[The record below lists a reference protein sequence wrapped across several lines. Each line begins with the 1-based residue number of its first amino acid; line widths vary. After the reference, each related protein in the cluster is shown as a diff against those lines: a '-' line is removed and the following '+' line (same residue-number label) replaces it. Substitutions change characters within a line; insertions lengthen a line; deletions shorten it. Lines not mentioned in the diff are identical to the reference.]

1 MKYKLLRALRVL
13 IACLMLASIV
23 ALFVDVHEK
32 VPQSFAWLA
41 KIQFIGA
48 VFGGSIVVFLALLL
62 GTLLFGR
69 LYCSIVCPLGIFQDL
84 LAWLAAKSRA
94 LASKIGPKS
103 AEEKE
108 KAKVKKPKK
117 RMSWKNY
124 SFRKNRKWIRLAFL
138 VYAVIAGFI
147 GLFNFGLIEPY
158 SIFGRIAVSVLRPF
172 NVMLNNGLY
181 EAFQNASSARLRYAF
196 HYINLYPES
205 GWALFI
211 GILSF
216 VVVAIFAGRYGRLY
230 CNTVCPVGSILG
242 WLSQF
247 SLFKTR
253 IDASKCIA
261 CGLCE
266 KRCKSSCIDA
276 KNKTVDV
283 TRCVVCFDCFGACKK
298 DAIRYGLG
306 KKVTVAPNE
315 LETQPTSQL
324 DEATLR
330 EKERVMRQAQGFDR
344 SKRQFLTLTA
354 LAATGAIAK
363 LASGAIRSDGDD
375 LPYGQFD
382 ESTDAPSGAPTLP
395 SETPADYGLT
405 PYERKNE
412 IMPPG
417 APNRAHYQHRC
428 VGCHLCV
435 TKCPQRVLRP
445 AGFEHGL
452 LGFMQPVVDYS
463 EHRGF
468 CNFDCTICGEVCP
481 TGAILPL
488 TREKKHITQI
498 GQVVFIKENCIV
510 YTKEERC
517 GACSEHCPT
526 QAVRMVPYGD
536 PAKGLTIPET
546 NVELC
551 VGCGGCEYICPARPY
566 RAIYVEGHTV
576 QQEATPPPK
585 EEVQEVEDVDF
596 GF

>member
-1 MKYKLLRALRVL
+1 
-13 IACLMLASIV
+13 
-23 ALFVDVHEK
+23 
-32 VPQSFAWLA
+32 
-41 KIQFIGA
+41 
-48 VFGGSIVVFLALLL
+48 
-62 GTLLFGR
+62 
-69 LYCSIVCPLGIFQDL
+69 
-84 LAWLAAKSRA
+84 
-94 LASKIGPKS
+94 
-103 AEEKE
+103 
-108 KAKVKKPKK
+108 
-117 RMSWKNY
+117 MSWKNY

-138 VYAVIAGFI
+138 VYAAIAGFI

-216 VVVAIFAGRYGRLY
+216 VVIAIFAGRYGRLY

-283 TRCVVCFDCFGACKK
+283 TRCVVCFDCFSACKK

-354 LAATGAIAK
+354 LAATGAIA
-363 LASGAIRSDGDD
+363 LASGAIRSDEDD
-375 LPYGQFD
+375 LPYQSD
-382 ESTDAPSGAPTLP
+382 ESTDAPSGA
-395 SETPADYGLT
+395 
-405 PYERKNE
+405 
-412 IMPPG
+412 
-417 APNRAHYQHRC
+417 
-428 VGCHLCV
+428 
-435 TKCPQRVLRP
+435 
-445 AGFEHGL
+445 
-452 LGFMQPVVDYS
+452 
-463 EHRGF
+463 
-468 CNFDCTICGEVCP
+468 
-481 TGAILPL
+481 
-488 TREKKHITQI
+488 
-498 GQVVFIKENCIV
+498 
-510 YTKEERC
+510 
-517 GACSEHCPT
+517 
-526 QAVRMVPYGD
+526 
-536 PAKGLTIPET
+536 
-546 NVELC
+546 
-551 VGCGGCEYICPARPY
+551 
-566 RAIYVEGHTV
+566 
-576 QQEATPPPK
+576 
-585 EEVQEVEDVDF
+585 
-596 GF
+596 